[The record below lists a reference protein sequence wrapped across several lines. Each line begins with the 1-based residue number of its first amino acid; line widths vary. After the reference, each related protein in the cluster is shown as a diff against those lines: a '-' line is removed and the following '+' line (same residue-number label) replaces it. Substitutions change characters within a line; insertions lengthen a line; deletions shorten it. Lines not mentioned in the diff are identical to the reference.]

1 MRTSKVIR
9 YSLAVLSIAG
19 LLLVFLYQRFDIAH
33 LVFGKISRTTAFIIN
48 RTLRFLANDLFALGL
63 IYALFPI
70 RRYLTFAVAVQL
82 VGVLLFLVPYFIL
95 KIYCPSY
102 NGPLINFIHRL
113 ILNPILLL
121 LLIPAFYYQRRMS

>member
-1 MRTSKVIR
+1 VGI
-9 YSLAVLSIAG
+9 LSAAG
-19 LLLVFLYQRFDIAH
+19 LLLTFVFQRFDIAH
-33 LVFGKISRTTAFIIN
+33 LLFEEISRNSAFIIN
-48 RTLRFLANDLFALGL
+48 RTVRFLVNDLFALGL

-82 VGVLLFLVPYFIL
+82 VGVVLFLVPYFIL
-95 KIYCPSY
+95 KIYYPSY

-121 LLIPAFYYQRRMS
+121 LLIPAFYYQRRNVMKM